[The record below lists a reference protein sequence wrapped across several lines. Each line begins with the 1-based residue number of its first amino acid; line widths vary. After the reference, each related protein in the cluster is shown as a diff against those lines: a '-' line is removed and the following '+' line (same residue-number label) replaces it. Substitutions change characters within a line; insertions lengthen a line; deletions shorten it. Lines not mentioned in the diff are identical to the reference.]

1 MVGLSAKCEF
11 PVAIAVQPGQTGAMA
26 WEPLRKPSGP
36 RRLEESL
43 DQVVSGLKAPRVQV
57 LKMVFET
64 WEELVGTVMAA
75 HARPVRVVE
84 GELVVAVDDPAW
96 ATEMKFFGGELIDR
110 INTAAEDEVVTA
122 LTVKVRPR

>member
-1 MVGLSAKCEF
+1 M
-11 PVAIAVQPGQTGAMA
+11 QPGQTGTMA

-57 LKMVFET
+57 LKIVFEA

-75 HARPVRVVE
+75 HSRPIRLVE

-96 ATEMKFFGGELIDR
+96 ATEMKFFGGELVNR
-110 INTAAEDEVVTA
+110 INAAAEDEAVTA